1 MNLNMDTNH
10 NEHIEQEDTGIAMKK
25 PFNPNNIKVR
35 LQPTTISLMTERIR
49 HNEIN
54 LSTAFQRKEG
64 LWKDKQQSRLIESIL
79 IRFPLP
85 VFYFDG
91 SDPDSWLVIDGLQRL
106 TSIKRFMIDKGL
118 KLTDLE
124 FLKQLEGKGW
134 DDLDRPQQRQINET
148 VLQCYVVE
156 EGEED
161 VKFNIFKRINTGGLS
176 LSDQEIRHA
185 MHQGVSGFLKDLA
198 ESNEFVSATRGK
210 VSPERMLDRDFVNR
224 FLAFYLFNHETD
236 YTYEDDLDIFM
247 NRTLDKVST
256 LSESEKNNIEERFKA
271 AMTTAIS
278 IFGDAAFC
286 KQQDYKRI
294 NKALFEVIAV
304 SFAGLNDNQRSV
316 LVRKKTLLKRL
327 FYAAIPTDFGNS
339 LTSNTGGKSNI
350 ALRHRTFGAI
360 VNQVLNS

>member
-1 MNLNMDTNH
+1 MDN
-10 NEHIEQEDTGIAMKK
+10 NNQEHIEEEDTGFAMKK

-35 LQPTTISLMTERIR
+35 LQPTTISLMVERIQ

-54 LSTAFQRKEG
+54 LNTAFQRKEG
-64 LWKDKQQSRLIESIL
+64 LWKDMQQSRLIESIL

-106 TSIKRFMIDKGL
+106 TSLKRFIIDKDL

-124 FLKQLEGKGW
+124 FLKPLEGKGW

-185 MHQGVSGFLKDLA
+185 MHQDVAGFLKDLA
-198 ESNEFVSATRGK
+198 ESTEFVTATRGK

-236 YTYEDDLDIFM
+236 YTYEDDLDTFM

-256 LSESEKNNIEERFKA
+256 LSENDKDDLEIRFKA
-271 AMTTAIS
+271 AMTAARA

-304 SFAGLNDNQRSV
+304 SFAGLTQNQRDI
-316 LVRKKTLLKRL
+316 LIRKRALLKRL
-327 FYAAIPTDFGNS
+327 FYRAIPTEFGNS

-350 ALRHRTFGAI
+350 ALRHRTFRAI
-360 VNQVLNS
+360 VSEVLNS

>member
-1 MNLNMDTNH
+1 MDNH
-10 NEHIEQEDTGIAMKK
+10 SEHIEEEDTGLAMKK

-35 LQPTTISLMTERIR
+35 LQPTTISLMIERIR

-54 LSTAFQRKEG
+54 LNTAFQRKEG
-64 LWKDKQQSRLIESIL
+64 LWKDIQQSRLIESIL

-91 SDPDSWLVIDGLQRL
+91 SDPDRWLVIDGLQRL
-106 TSIKRFMIDKGL
+106 TSLRRFIIEDL
-118 KLTDLE
+118 KLVDLE
-124 FLKQLEGKGW
+124 FLKQLENKGW

-176 LSDQEIRHA
+176 LSGQEIRHA
-185 MHQGVSGFLKDLA
+185 MHQDVAEFLKELA
-198 ESNEFVSATRGK
+198 ESNEFVTATRSK

-236 YTYEDDLDIFM
+236 YSYEDDLDTFM
-247 NRTLDKVST
+247 NRTLEKLST
-256 LSESEKNNIEERFKA
+256 LNEAEKDDIEKRFKA
-271 AMTTAIS
+271 AMTSARA

-304 SFAGLNDNQRSV
+304 SFAGLDDNQRAK
-316 LVRKKTLLKRL
+316 LVREKSMLNGL
-327 FYAAIPTDFGNS
+327 FYAAIPTDFKNS

-350 ALRHRTFGAI
+350 ALRHKTIASLI
-360 VNQVLNS
+360 NQVLNS

>member
-1 MNLNMDTNH
+1 MSDH
-10 NEHIEQEDTGIAMKK
+10 NENVEQEDVGMAMKK

-35 LQPTTISLMTERIR
+35 LQPTTISLMTERIL

-54 LSTAFQRKEG
+54 LNTAFQRKEG

-91 SDPDSWLVIDGLQRL
+91 SNPDSWLVIDGLQRL
-106 TSIKRFMIDKGL
+106 TSIKRFIIDKNL
-118 KLTDLE
+118 RLTELE
-124 FLKQLEGKGW
+124 FLQNLEGKSW
-134 DDLDRPQQRQINET
+134 DDLERPEQRQINET

-176 LSDQEIRHA
+176 LTDQEIRHA
-185 MHQGVSGFLKDLA
+185 MHQNVAGYLQNLA
-198 ESNEFVSATRGK
+198 ESPEFIEATRNK

-224 FLAFYLFNHETD
+224 FLAFYIFNYETE
-236 YTYEDDLDIFM
+236 YSYEDDLDTFM
-247 NRTLDKVST
+247 NRTLDVVASKT
-256 LSESEKNNIEERFKA
+256 ESEKAEIGERFKK
-271 AMTTAIS
+271 AMSLSKA

-286 KQQDYKRI
+286 KQKDYKRI
-294 NKALFEVIAV
+294 NKALFEVMSV
-304 SFAGLNDNQRSV
+304 TFSKLSDSQRSE
-316 LVRKKTLLKRL
+316 LLNKKSALKRL
-327 FYAAIPTDFGNS
+327 FYASIPKEFGNS

-350 ALRHRTFGAI
+350 ALRHKTFGSI
-360 VNQVLNS
+360 INKVLNS